1 MELESI
7 KALIKDYEELSI
19 YTSSKIHEVV
29 EEIVKKHSITFE
41 QLCILRMLEQSP
53 GLSPVQIAE
62 RLEINKSGVSIRV
75 NRLMTRELIEKKKID
90 NRSFGLY
97 NTERGREIFL
107 EGEKKIQQLVGRWI
121 QEVGEKDSKEF
132 IRIYKKIN
140 EIITKSEIEK

>member
-107 EGEKKIQQLVGRWI
+107 EGEQKIQQLVGRWI

>member
-75 NRLMTRELIEKKKID
+75 NRLMTRGLIEKKKID

-107 EGEKKIQQLVGRWI
+107 EGEQKIQQLVGRWI

>member
-75 NRLMTRELIEKKKID
+75 NRLMTRGLIEKKKID

-107 EGEKKIQQLVGRWI
+107 EGEQKIQQLVGRWI

-140 EIITKSEIEK
+140 EIITKSEIAK